1 MSREPSTSAKC
12 ILNTS
17 KGRLDIELWA
27 REVPAA
33 SKAFLQ
39 QCQDDV
45 VSRLSKVRSDGTV
58 TMGRIRYAHI
68 EPEHHI
74 LIRDCKRG
82 TVGWD
87 GHTGEWFVATQ
98 DCPWNE
104 KRTLIGKVVGQ
115 SNYVLRRI
123 VDESE
128 LNQIG
133 EFIYPP
139 LVESVELTI
148 PYFDLK
154 PKIKQLQEK
163 QLGRPRKIAKVKMS
177 YESDEENDV
186 VPLKKMRL
194 PPGVGGNVADVQ
206 VDIQKEGEG
215 ELEGREEQEQEEK
228 QRAEQKQDGEPQ
240 QAELESD
247 QEGHNHQQEQ
257 DSPLEL
263 SQREKHTLSLLAQFQ
278 ERTRGRNILSRQ

>member
-1 MSREPSTSAKC
+1 MSREPGTSAKC

-17 KGRLDIELWA
+17 KGRLDVELWA

-58 TMGRIRYAHI
+58 TMGQIGYAHI
-68 EPEHHI
+68 EPEHHT

-98 DCPWNE
+98 DCPWNDN
-104 KRTLIGKVVGQ
+104 RTLIGKVVGQ

-128 LNQIG
+128 LNQNG

-154 PKIKQLQEK
+154 PKIKQQQEK
-163 QLGRPRKIAKVKMS
+163 RLDRPRKAAKVKMS
-177 YESDEENDV
+177 YESDEEEDV
-186 VPLKKMRL
+186 VPLKKRRL
-194 PPGVGGNVADVQ
+194 PPGVGGSAIDVQ
-206 VDIQKEGEG
+206 ADIQKEEEG
-215 ELEGREEQEQEEK
+215 EPEGQEEQEQEEE
-228 QRAEQKQDGEPQ
+228 QGAEQKKGG
-240 QAELESD
+240 ELEQVELQSD
-247 QEGHNHQQEQ
+247 QEGQNQQQEQ
-257 DSPLEL
+257 DSPHEL
-263 SQREKHTLSLLAQFQ
+263 SKREKHTLSLLAQFQ
-278 ERTRGRNILSRQ
+278 ERTRGKNILSRQ

>member
-17 KGRLDIELWA
+17 KGRLDVELWA

-45 VSRLSKVRSDGTV
+45 VSRLTKVRSDGTV
-58 TMGRIRYAHI
+58 TMGQIRYAHI
-68 EPEHHI
+68 EPEHHT

-104 KRTLIGKVVGQ
+104 NRTLIGKVVGQ

-128 LNQIG
+128 LNQNG

-154 PKIKQLQEK
+154 PKVKQQQQKQLD
-163 QLGRPRKIAKVKMS
+163 RPRKAAKVKMS
-177 YESDEENDV
+177 YESDEEEDV

-194 PPGVGGNVADVQ
+194 PPGVSGSVVDVQ
-206 VDIQKEGEG
+206 ADIQKEGEG
-215 ELEGREEQEQEEK
+215 EGELEGQEEQEQEEK
-228 QRAEQKQDGEPQ
+228 QEAEQKQDGDVEQ
-240 QAELESD
+240 VESD
-247 QEGHNHQQEQ
+247 QEGQDQPQEQ
-257 DSPLEL
+257 DTPHEL
-263 SQREKHTLSLLAQFQ
+263 SKREKHTLSLLAQFQ
-278 ERTRGRNILSRQ
+278 ERTRGKNILSRQ